1 MKKLKIIT
9 EGAEDEAKQRSKL
22 IHVAEEHRGRQKDA
36 RFCEWYENQLAD
48 WLIDWLIDWL
58 DYTLQ
63 YCMQTNKQTTW
74 QHNTSWQFLISTTN

>member
-48 WLIDWLIDWL
+48 WLIDWLID
-58 DYTLQ
+58 
-63 YCMQTNKQTTW
+63 
-74 QHNTSWQFLISTTN
+74 